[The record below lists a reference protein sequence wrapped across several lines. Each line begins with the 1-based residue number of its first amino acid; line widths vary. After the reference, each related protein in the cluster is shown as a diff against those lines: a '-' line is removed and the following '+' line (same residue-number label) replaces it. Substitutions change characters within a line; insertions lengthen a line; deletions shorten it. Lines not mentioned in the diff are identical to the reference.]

1 MKKLFCLLA
10 PMTLALYILLSVI
23 YVNEEFLIERN
34 ILITVMILL
43 TIIGMV
49 ICCKW
54 EKTGKAYAVFA
65 IEIFILIWEL
75 NTSILN
81 ILNPILFPTPE
92 KVIRVF
98 GVEHKYLT
106 TCALSSLKLILTGY
120 LYALPLGTILGVIV
134 GWKKQLNEF
143 FVPITKVLSSIPPI
157 IYAPY
162 IISMAPSFRAAS
174 ILVISIAMFWPIFMN
189 MVNRIEKIDS
199 EIMNSVKPLGLSAA
213 SVVWN
218 ILIPYAIPAVVTGIK
233 TSFSSSFVMLIFA
246 EMMGTSAGLGYFIKL
261 YSDYANY
268 ANVVAGIILV
278 GALVIFLNKIFNT
291 LENVIVKW

>member
-218 ILIPYAIPAVVTGIK
+218 ILIPYAVPAVVTGIK